1 MTHTPLNEHAAI
13 RALLL
18 SLSLAGV
25 LVGAAPNAW
34 ADSATNISAKQSST
48 STPKRTQG
56 DPWERV
62 NRATYAFNDA
72 LDRMLAR
79 PAAKTYEAV
88 TPTPVRNAVGN
99 FLENLYY
106 PIAIVND
113 ALQLK
118 LIDTASD
125 TARFTVNSTVGIAG
139 FFDPATRIGLKSHE
153 QDFGHT
159 LGYWGVPAGPYLV
172 LPLFGPSDVRD
183 APGKVL
189 VDRYATPSHYLKSTK
204 EEYGITLMSLVDKRT
219 TLLAT
224 DDSIRNAFD
233 PYAFVRNA
241 YVARRYYLVHDGKVM
256 DETYDEPIGNLE
268 PMAPPPNFAVTDTP
282 VSVSIRP
289 VVNADALTAPTQSSE
304 APGAP

>member
-1 MTHTPLNEHAAI
+1 MTYTYPGFKTST

-18 SLSLAGV
+18 TLS
-25 LVGAAPNAW
+25 LVGALGCTAQTALG
-34 ADSATNISAKQSST
+34 DSATNSPAPHHTK
-48 STPKRTQG
+48 G

-79 PAAKTYEAV
+79 PAAKTYKAV
-88 TPTPVRNAVGN
+88 TPVPVRNAVSN

-118 LIDTASD
+118 LTDTASD
-125 TARFTVNSTVGIAG
+125 TARFAINTSIGIAG
-139 FFDPATRIGLKSHE
+139 LFDPATRIGLKSHD

-159 LGYWGVPAGPYLV
+159 LGYWGVPTGPYLV
-172 LPLFGPSDVRD
+172 LPLLGPSDVRD
-183 APGKVL
+183 APGKAFI
-189 VDRYATPSHYLKSTK
+189 DRYATPSHYLKSKK
-204 EEYGITLMSLVDKRT
+204 EEYGITLLALIDKRT

-224 DDSIRNAFD
+224 DESIRNAFD

-241 YVARRYYLVHDGKVM
+241 YLARRYYLVHDGKVTE
-256 DETYDEPIGNLE
+256 ETYDEPIGKLE
-268 PMAPPPNFAVTDTP
+268 PVTLPTDSVTPDKPDTDGTATASGQTEMTADT
-282 VSVSIRP
+282 VST
-289 VVNADALTAPTQSSE
+289 LTPSNDT
-304 APGAP
+304 PGAP